1 MKIIGKREEFL
12 DWLEKIAVGKIFE
25 TAVVKVTR
33 DGILSSNSNT
43 ENVVYRYLKY
53 NKLTT
58 VVDAKESGV
67 IKFQVNKLYQTIDKL
82 FNDDDKITLET
93 VKKNG
98 DEILRV
104 SSKETT
110 RTQPLFSIEPDEM
123 EDVDTIKFKVENN
136 IPYLNKGQTKVGNKV
151 KVGTV
156 FLRKMTDV
164 TQLQD
169 IISRW
174 RFTIKDGKFIVE
186 VGDVI
191 NKRDVVKLVPSKV
204 IVNAEHNVVN
214 DFGLQLKDIA
224 KVFRTNVDIFLENNM
239 PVIFHEYTMNYDL
252 WIMLLN
258 MSSEDIE
265 EEAKI
270 EQEVAIAEGDT
281 EKSMI
286 EKEQTEQA
294 EQEEIEYEM
303 GDM

>member
-58 VVDAKESGV
+58 VVDEKESGV

>member
-25 TAVVKVTR
+25 TAVVKVTK
-33 DGILSSNSNT
+33 DGILSSNM
-43 ENVVYRYLKY
+43 ENIVYRYLKY

-58 VVDAKESGV
+58 VVDEKESGV

-123 EDVDTIKFKVENN
+123 EGVDTLRFKVENN
-136 IPYLNKGQTKVGNKV
+136 IPYLNKGQTKIGNKV

-191 NKRDVVKLVPSKV
+191 NKRDVVKLMPSKV
-204 IVNAEHNVVN
+204 IVSAEHNVVN

-224 KVFRTNVDIFLENNM
+224 KVFRTNVDIFLENNV
-239 PVIFHEYTMNYDL
+239 PVIFHEYTMSYDL
-252 WIMLLN
+252 WVM
-258 MSSEDIE
+258 MSHIVSEDIE

-270 EQEVAIAEGDT
+270 EQEVAMAEGDA
-281 EKSMI
+281 ERAMI
-286 EKEQTEQA
+286 EKEQAEQA

-303 GDM
+303 GGM